1 MVVWNRLF
9 DTQKAGRKKSEEEL
23 KAEEERKKRNEEIKQ
38 QYMRAQREKQEA
50 MAAQVC
56 TDTLV
61 YQIFSSRTPNLYK
74 SGAHWEEQ
82 GFCRHSN
89 FDKF

>member
-1 MVVWNRLF
+1 M
-9 DTQKAGRKKSEEEL
+9 K
-23 KAEEERKKRNEEIKQ
+23 
-38 QYMRAQREKQEA
+38 AQREKQEA

-61 YQIFSSRTPNLYK
+61 HQIFSSRSPNYNNT
-74 SGAHWEEQ
+74 GAYWEEQ
-82 GFCRHSN
+82 GFCWHLN